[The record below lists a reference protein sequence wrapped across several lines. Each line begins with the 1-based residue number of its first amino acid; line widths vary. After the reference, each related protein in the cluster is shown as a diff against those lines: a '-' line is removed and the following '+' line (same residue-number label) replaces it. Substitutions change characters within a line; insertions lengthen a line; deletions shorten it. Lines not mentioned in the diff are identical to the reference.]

1 MSLPDLQ
8 VAAPEYMSPDV
19 VAKAAPSIKNQ
30 FSNVVMAP
38 DDLRADLNAQPT
50 VNIDTA
56 PIAPIANA
64 GPANT
69 INTGDPDLSARADN
83 VPGMTM
89 IAQGGGLL
97 ADCMD
102 ACASLKNDISE
113 GIQPPAPANNPAP
126 PTVENAAT
134 LSQKAALEAA
144 ATNNIHT
151 KTAELEHNTVSPS
164 SPSFG

>member
-38 DDLRADLNAQPT
+38 DDLRADLNAKPA
-50 VNIDTA
+50 VNIDAA
-56 PIAPIANA
+56 PTN
-64 GPANT
+64 N
-69 INTGDPDLSARADN
+69 INTGDPGLCARADN
-83 VPGMTM
+83 APDMTM

-134 LSQKAALEAA
+134 LSQKAALEATA
-144 ATNNIHT
+144 ANNIHT
-151 KTAELEHNTVSPS
+151 KTAELEHNNVAPL